1 MYETTRIMLLSDI
14 HVCHQSWYGTTNE
27 EQLEDLMK
35 AVTAAKGKND
45 YALSLVL
52 GDVSLDFWGWHQGG
66 SYLWEPKVS
75 RTAEFVERYM
85 PSLPRP
91 SYIIPGNHE
100 QYGHND
106 WRRITG
112 GERQQ
117 CVTAGGA
124 LFVLLDS
131 FSGDLDPSENSDG
144 TYVPVDVAYIRR
156 AMADKPE
163 LPVFLCAHYF
173 DFALESAEF
182 KALLAEEKRIKA
194 LFMGHDHM
202 TNVSFTPEDAG
213 RLPILRT
220 GHFSYSC
227 DDTDYATAYR
237 GWRELLL
244 HPDGSFES
252 YYFIPRQYIPA
263 RDTYTGEHIRDEY
276 TYRSR

>member
-1 MYETTRIMLLSDI
+1 VGSVTSRAQSAPRRVSTTGQAVPGGASIITVPRSYQPLSR
-14 HVCHQSWYGTTNE
+14 
-27 EQLEDLMK
+27 
-35 AVTAAKGKND
+35 AKR
-45 YALSLVL
+45 
-52 GDVSLDFWGWHQGG
+52 F
-66 SYLWEPKVS
+66 
-75 RTAEFVERYM
+75 R
-85 PSLPRP
+85 
-91 SYIIPGNHE
+91 
-100 QYGHND
+100 
-106 WRRITG
+106 RRITG

-124 LFVLLDS
+124 LFILLDS

-163 LPVFLCAHYF
+163 LLVFLCAHYF

-182 KALLAEEKRIKA
+182 KALLAEEQRIKA
-194 LFMGHDHM
+194 LFMGHDHL